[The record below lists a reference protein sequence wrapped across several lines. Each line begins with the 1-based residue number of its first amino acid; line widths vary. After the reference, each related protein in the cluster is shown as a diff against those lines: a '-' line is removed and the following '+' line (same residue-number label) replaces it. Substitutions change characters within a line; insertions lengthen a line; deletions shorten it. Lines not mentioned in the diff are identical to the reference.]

1 MSKKKLY
8 LVLDSETASLP
19 FIPSITQSPEERK
32 KLAIAKPLVY
42 DIGWTIAS
50 RKEVMEEKQFLIAE
64 TFAVPSIFNTA
75 YYAEKRTIYLE
86 KIKKGEITVKPWDE
100 VMEILIAD
108 LKRVDFVCAYN
119 AMFDFKK
126 ALPFTERYIRALYSP
141 EYQLWEQQQ
150 KESCALMLTEK
161 PKENPN
167 FDSENFHFRGKKY
180 PMFDIWGMAC
190 QHLINTITYKK
201 MCLENDMISQSGEFF
216 KTSAEST
223 YRYLL
228 KQMNFDEAHT
238 ALEDAKIESKIL
250 QRILHDRGVK
260 AGIDFF
266 PFRMLGTT
274 VDFLAE
280 QWAKNQIKDEH
291 IQKVIDIM
299 TARLPFY
306 EEGNPYRKKIEK
318 NITILKL
325 MLESSA
331 D

>member
-8 LVLDSETASLP
+8 CVLDCETASLS

-42 DIGWTIAS
+42 DIGWTITT
-50 RKEVMEEKQFLIAE
+50 RKEVVEEKQFLIAE

-75 YYAEKRTIYLE
+75 YYAEKRPIYLE
-86 KIKKGEITVKPWDE
+86 KIERGEIVVKPWDE
-100 VMEILIAD
+100 VMKILIAD
-108 LKRVDFVCAYN
+108 LKRVDFVAAYN

-126 ALPFTERYIRALYSP
+126 AIPFTERYIRALYSP
-141 EYQLWEQQQ
+141 NYQLWEEQQ
-150 KESCALMLTEK
+150 KESCSLMLTEK
-161 PKENPN
+161 PKGNPS
-167 FDSENFHFRGKKY
+167 FDSENFNFRGEKY

-190 QHLINTITYKK
+190 QYLINTISYKR
-201 MCLENDMISQSGEFF
+201 MCLANDMLSPSGEYF

-228 KQMNFDEAHT
+228 KQMDFDEAHT
-238 ALEDAKIESKIL
+238 ALEDARIESKIL
-250 QRILHDRGVK
+250 HRILHDHGAK

-266 PFRMLGTT
+266 PFKNLGST
-274 VDFLAE
+274 VDFLKEENEKGKADNE
-280 QWAKNQIKDEH
+280 T

-299 TARLPFY
+299 KDRLPFY
-306 EEGNPYRKKIEK
+306 DEKNPYRAKIEK
-318 NITILKL
+318 NIAML
-325 MLESSA
+325 MLIQNP